1 MNSAQKMQT
10 KRACLYCKQPISNR
24 AHGLRKFC
32 LVEQLSDGSK
42 RNCKDEYH
50 SSVRLEKMRPYTAYA
65 LTMRNIEDLFES
77 YMKKYGIEI
86 TLEQVGRMGIQTDRY
101 AGHSKPNGLH
111 RFQFVRYTLLQI
123 QDDKFKIVNND
134 VR

>member
-1 MNSAQKMQT
+1 MNSAQKMQA
-10 KRACLYCKQPISNR
+10 KRTCLHCGLPISNR

-32 LVEQLSDGSK
+32 PVEWLADGRR

-50 SSVRLEKMRPYTAYA
+50 SSARLEKMRWYTAYA
-65 LTMRNIEDLFES
+65 LTMRRIEDLFES
-77 YMKKYGIEI
+77 YVMKFGPEI
-86 TLEQVGRMGIQTDRY
+86 TLEQVGRMGVQTEKY

-111 RFQFVRYTLLQI
+111 RFEFVRYSLQQI
-123 QDDKFKIVNND
+123 QNEKFKIVNND